1 MVSDIIMSHLVS
13 YMSGGHGGDGGG
25 VVMMMSELDLE
36 ESLRAGQS
44 RVNFPSHYLTI
55 TWGSK

>member
-1 MVSDIIMSHLVS
+1 MVSDIMSHLVS
-13 YMSGGHGGDGGG
+13 YRSGGHGGDGGG

-44 RVNFPSHYLTI
+44 EFSISLSYHHLGI
-55 TWGSK
+55 